1 VPDGRRNNGGHSTK
15 GKAGRKPKTD
25 EEKKLELIS
34 ASIPTSEIIEL
45 CAKQARKGN
54 MKAIELLLYY
64 VIGKPKEQKS
74 LDVNFLDVKPI
85 EWVDEA

>member
-1 VPDGRRNNGGHSTK
+1 MSKHGGARK
-15 GKAGRKPKTD
+15 GAGRKPKT
-25 EEKKLELIS
+25 EEQQKLELIN
-34 ASIPTSEIIEL
+34 ASIPTTEIIEL

-74 LDVNFLDVKPI
+74 LDVSFLDVKPI